1 MIKKISICGKGG
13 SGKSV
18 IITLL
23 AKALKDK
30 GYKVLVVDTDESNTG
45 LYKMLD
51 FEEAPKTLTESFGGR
66 KGIMKY
72 WNENRLGDLLSDTIK
87 RKSIIT
93 KDGIGLLS
101 IGKIV
106 GIEGCACPLNAVVR
120 EFLKIYT
127 PEDNEILLIDT
138 EAGIEHIGRGNEK
151 YVDAMVIVVDPSYE
165 SLELS
170 TRAKKL
176 ALESDISNKRIH
188 IIINKADDNIYKIL
202 VEGLKERELESY
214 VSGSVRFDPYIL
226 EASMLGRP
234 IIGYGGDVSR
244 DIENILN
251 RIIEK

>member
-1 MIKKISICGKGG
+1 
-13 SGKSV
+13 
-18 IITLL
+18 
-23 AKALKDK
+23 
-30 GYKVLVVDTDESNTG
+30 
-45 LYKMLD
+45 
-51 FEEAPKTLTESFGGR
+51 
-66 KGIMKY
+66 
-72 WNENRLGDLLSDTIK
+72 
-87 RKSIIT
+87 
-93 KDGIGLLS
+93 
-101 IGKIV
+101 
-106 GIEGCACPLNAVVR
+106 LNAVVR